1 MEEISTIEPK
11 QSEISIAA
19 KRITD
24 GLVAFEKRKAELTE
38 LKKEA
43 DGLKIESLE
52 DRETINMVSTV
63 RKKFKS
69 ARVEIEKEGKSM
81 RDPLTAINRDISSK
95 EKELIDIIEPT
106 EKALLI
112 QEKWVK
118 DEQQKI
124 DQEKERKEHARI
136 QGRINRLAE
145 YGFEID
151 LTLLKGVSD
160 EQFEE
165 TVESARKEWQKE
177 QDAIA
182 EKERLDQVAKEQAEK
197 DRLELKSLR
206 DKQEEADRIL
216 KDRQDELDRKAQQ
229 LKDQQEAADKAEQLR
244 LKKEKDDKEAEEKRL
259 KYAED
264 VRIAAIKKA
273 RFDSLKEIGFT
284 YPFDDLD
291 IMPDA
296 NYKSLFDE
304 HNKAWQKK
312 LHDKWVADKKEE
324 QRLADVK
331 KQEEL
336 VAAGDKAVWA
346 DFISKLKALPVPTMN
361 SPQYRRM
368 AATSRDKLLEVYN
381 LKP

>member
-1 MEEISTIEPK
+1 MEEISIIEPK

-24 GLVAFEKRKAELTE
+24 GLIAFEKRKADLTE

-69 ARVEIEKEGKSM
+69 ARIEIEKEGKSM
-81 RDPLTAINRDISSK
+81 RDPLTAINRDISAR

-112 QEKWVK
+112 QEKWVDTEK
-118 DEQQKI
+118 EKI
-124 DQEKERKEHARI
+124 RQADERKEQERVQSRI
-136 QGRINRLAE
+136 DRLAE
-145 YGFEID
+145 YGYAID
-151 LTLLKGVSD
+151 LTLLKGIDD
-160 EQFEE
+160 ETFEK
-165 TVESARKEWQKE
+165 TVESARVEWQKE
-177 QDAIA
+177 QDTIA
-182 EKERLDQVAKEQAEK
+182 KKERLDQEAREQAEK
-197 DRLELKSLR
+197 DRLELKALR
-206 DKQEEADRIL
+206 EKKEESDRIL
-216 KDRQDELDRKAQQ
+216 KERQDELDRQEKE
-229 LKDQQEAADKAEQLR
+229 LKDQQEAANKAEELR
-244 LKKEKDDKEAEEKRL
+244 LKKEKDAKEAEEKRL
-259 KYAED
+259 KYMED
-264 VRIAAIKKA
+264 VRIEAIKKA

-284 YPFDDLD
+284 YPFDDLGT
-291 IMPDA
+291 MPDA
-296 NYKSLFDE
+296 NYKDLFDE
-304 HNKAWQKK
+304 HNKVWQKK

-324 QRLADVK
+324 QRLADIK

-336 VAAGDKAVWA
+336 VAAGDKAIWA

>member
-1 MEEISTIEPK
+1 MSTELSLQDPK

-19 KRITD
+19 KKITD
-24 GLVAFEKRKAELTE
+24 GLVAFEKRKSELTE

-63 RKKFKS
+63 RKKLKS

-81 RDPLTAINRDISSK
+81 RDPLTAINRDISAR
-95 EKELIDIIEPT
+95 ENELIDIIEPT
-106 EKALLI
+106 EKALLV

-118 DEQQKI
+118 DEQQKL
-124 DQEKERKEHARI
+124 DQEEERKEQARI

-182 EKERLDQVAKEQAEK
+182 EKERQDQVAREQAER
-197 DRLELKSLR
+197 DRLELKALR
-206 DKQEEADRIL
+206 EKQEEADRIL
-216 KDRQDELDRKAQQ
+216 KERQDELYRQEQAIKE
-229 LKDQQEAADKAEQLR
+229 QQEAAKKAEEFR
-244 LKKEKDDKEAEEKRL
+244 LKKEQAEKERLEYMEE
-259 KYAED
+259 
-264 VRIAAIKKA
+264 VRIKAIDKA

-284 YPFDDLD
+284 YPFADLGT
-291 IMPDA
+291 MPDA
-296 NYKSLFDE
+296 TYKDLFDE
-304 HNKAWQKK
+304 HNKVWQKK
-312 LHDKWVADKKEE
+312 LHEKWVADKKEE
-324 QRLADVK
+324 QRLAELK

-346 DFISKLKALPVPTMN
+346 DFISKLKALPVYKMN

-368 AATSRDKLLEVYN
+368 AAISVKKLIEIYD